1 MDINYYFNLIRQT
14 DWVRN
19 LCYQKPVQKHRFQL
33 LKGKPFVTPCLKMW
47 DLSDTFSLIVLLCMS
62 KLYKEIYIWLCSEIK
77 LGWHIISIIHT
88 PEFVSVVLVKL
99 IEWEIGIKHFVNAD

>member
-19 LCYQKPVQKHRFQL
+19 LCAKTQILTVKRQKKN
-33 LKGKPFVTPCLKMW
+33 TPCLTIW